1 MRRSTY
7 KIWRIVR
14 KFSVTSFSA
23 SSTLR
28 EAWKDTIAHVPTLLL
43 TWLASFAVGLAGV
56 IVYWVIALLFSALDD
71 GSGVGAGMGAIFGQ
85 LSSIPFSLL
94 QSLISVLFTAIPAL
108 YYQRGEGVVSFSD
121 AYSLLMARLGRYLLA
136 GVLFTVASTV
146 GIFLCFLPGVI
157 VLASAPIYVNKVF
170 TTDLGVWECFTSSF
184 AAVYGNEKG
193 WALVGLQLL
202 AFLLAF
208 VTCGFCLIGLI
219 LYVPVVTFFLQLY
232 VSRSG
237 LVRAAA

>member
-1 MRRSTY
+1 MT
-7 KIWRIVR
+7 
-14 KFSVTSFSA
+14 TFSA
-23 SSTLR
+23 GATLR
-28 EAWKDTIAHVPTLLL
+28 EAWNDTIAHVPTLLL
-43 TWLASFAVGLAGV
+43 TWLASVAVAVAGL
-56 IVYWVIALLFSALDD
+56 IVYWVIFLLFSALDD

-94 QSLISVLFTAIPAL
+94 QSLISVLFTAIPAI
-108 YYQRGEGVVSFSD
+108 YYQRGEGVVSFAD
-121 AYSLLMARLGRYLLA
+121 VYSLLMSRLGRYFLA

-146 GIFLCFLPGVI
+146 GIFLCFLPGII

-170 TTDLGVWECFTSSF
+170 TTDLSIWDCFTSSF
-184 AAVYGNEKG
+184 ASVYGSEKG

-208 VTCGFCLIGLI
+208 VTCGFFIIGLI
-219 LYVPVVTFFLQLY
+219 IYVPLVTFFLQLY
-232 VSRSG
+232 VSRCG

>member
-1 MRRSTY
+1 MWRTY
-7 KIWRIVR
+7 RIRRIVCE
-14 KFSVTSFSA
+14 FSVTSFSA

-43 TWLASFAVGLAGV
+43 TWLASLAVGLVGLL
-56 IVYWVIALLFSALDD
+56 VYWLILLFFSLLDD
-71 GSGVGAGMGAIFGQ
+71 GSGVGQGMGAVFGSI
-85 LSSIPFSLL
+85 SSIPFSLL

-108 YYQRGEGVVSFSD
+108 YYQRGEGVVTFSD

-157 VLASAPIYVNKVF
+157 VLASVPIYVNKVF
-170 TTDLGVWECFTSSF
+170 TTDAGIWECFTSSF
-184 AAVYGNEKG
+184 SAVYGSEKG
-193 WALVGLQLL
+193 WALVGLQLI

-208 VTCGFCLIGLI
+208 VTCGFCIIGLI
-219 LYVPVVTFFLQLY
+219 LYVPLVTFFLQLY

>member
-1 MRRSTY
+1 MT
-7 KIWRIVR
+7 
-14 KFSVTSFSA
+14 TFSA
-23 SSTLR
+23 GATLR
-28 EAWKDTIAHVPTLLL
+28 EAWNDTIAHVPTLLL
-43 TWLASFAVGLAGV
+43 TWLASVAVAVAGL
-56 IVYWVIALLFSALDD
+56 IVYWVIFLLFSALDD

-94 QSLISVLFTAIPAL
+94 QSLISVLFTAIPAI
-108 YYQRGEGVVSFSD
+108 YYQRGEGVVSFAD
-121 AYSLLMARLGRYLLA
+121 VYSLLMSRLGRYFLA

-146 GIFLCFLPGVI
+146 GIFLCFLPGII

-170 TTDLGVWECFTSSF
+170 TTDLSVWDCFTSSF
-184 AAVYGNEKG
+184 ASVYGSEKG

-208 VTCGFCLIGLI
+208 VTCGFFIIGLI
-219 LYVPVVTFFLQLY
+219 IYVPLVTFFLQLY
-232 VSRSG
+232 VSRCG

>member
-1 MRRSTY
+1 MAT
-7 KIWRIVR
+7 
-14 KFSVTSFSA
+14 FSA
-23 SSTLR
+23 GATLR
-28 EAWKDTIAHVPTLLL
+28 EAWNDTIAHVPTLLL
-43 TWLASFAVGLAGV
+43 TWLASVAVAVAGL
-56 IVYWVIALLFSALDD
+56 IVYWVIFLLFSALDD

-94 QSLISVLFTAIPAL
+94 QSLISVLFTAIPAI
-108 YYQRGEGVVSFSD
+108 YYQRGEGVVSFAD
-121 AYSLLMARLGRYLLA
+121 VYSLLMSRLGRYFLA

-146 GIFLCFLPGVI
+146 GIFLCFLPGII

-170 TTDLGVWECFTSSF
+170 TTDLSVWDCFTSSF
-184 AAVYGNEKG
+184 ASVYGSEKG

-208 VTCGFCLIGLI
+208 VTCGFFIIGLI
-219 LYVPVVTFFLQLY
+219 IYVPLVTFFLQLY
-232 VSRSG
+232 VSRCG

>member
-1 MRRSTY
+1 MA
-7 KIWRIVR
+7 
-14 KFSVTSFSA
+14 SFSA

-43 TWLASFAVGLAGV
+43 TWLASVGVGLLGFAVYLG
-56 IVYWVIALLFSALDD
+56 ISFLFVSLDD
-71 GSGVGAGMGAIFGQ
+71 GSGIGAGMGTVFGQ
-85 LSSIPFSLL
+85 LSSVPFSLL

-108 YYQRGEGVVSFSD
+108 YYQRGEGVVTFAD

-136 GVLFTVASTV
+136 GVVFTIASTV

-157 VLASAPIYVNKVF
+157 VLASAPIYVNQVF
-170 TTDLGVWECFTSSF
+170 TTDLGVWDCFTSSF

-208 VTCGFCLIGLI
+208 VTCGFCLVGLI
-219 LYVPVVTFFLQLY
+219 IYVPVVTFFLQLY